1 MRAMSSTT
9 ATAAADR
16 SRLLFL
22 GCFVSMVTTSF
33 GFVLRTMLID
43 EWGAQFNL
51 TEVQKGEIFGVGLWP
66 FAISIVL
73 FSLVI
78 DHIGYGK
85 AMVFAFVC
93 HVASAVLTIL
103 AKNYWSLYVA
113 MFLVALGNGAVE
125 AVINPVIAT
134 VYRREKTKWLNIL
147 HAGWPAGLVLGGLLA
162 LGMGTARWE
171 YKIGLLLLPT
181 IAYGL
186 MLARCTFPVQER
198 VAAGVSHREML
209 REAGAVG
216 AFIVVSLITAELGRV
231 ARERGL
237 IEWTWMHT
245 LAVSI
250 AVAGCFALW
259 VQSLGRFLFIVLL
272 LLMIPLA
279 TTELGTDSWIT
290 SLMQGEMKALD
301 IDPVWVLIYTSSI
314 MMVLRLFA
322 GPIVHRLSPLGLL
335 AVSSL
340 LAAIGLVLLSR
351 TAGVAIFAA
360 ATVYGLGKTFF
371 WPTMLGIVSERF
383 PKGGALTL
391 NATGG
396 VGMLSVGVVG
406 TVFLG
411 YWQDTRTAELLQERQ
426 PAIYAEVV
434 ATKDSVLGHYQAVA
448 PERVAALQDPAQREA
463 IKTVSAEAQKGAL
476 LNTAV
481 FPLIMFVSYVL
492 LAAYFRTKG
501 GYGAEMLHIEPAE
514 RAAT

>member
-1 MRAMSSTT
+1 MKDPAPPE
-9 ATAAADR
+9 R
-16 SRLLFL
+16 SALLFA
-22 GCFVSMVTTSF
+22 GCFAALVTTSF

-43 EWGAQFNL
+43 EWGTEFNL

-85 AMVFAFVC
+85 AMLFAFCC
-93 HVASAVLTIL
+93 HVGSAVLTIL
-103 AKNYWSLYVA
+103 AESYWSLYVA

-171 YKIGLLLLPT
+171 YKIALLLLPT
-181 IAYGL
+181 LAYGV
-186 MLARCTFPVQER
+186 MLARCRFPVQER
-198 VAAGVSHREML
+198 VAAGVSHRDML
-209 REAGAVG
+209 REAGSVG
-216 AFIVVSLITAELGRV
+216 AFIVVFLITAELGRV
-231 ARERGL
+231 ARERG
-237 IEWTWMHT
+237 IIDWTWTHT
-245 LAVSI
+245 LVVSV
-250 AVAGCFALW
+250 AVAGSFGLW
-259 VQSLGRFLFIVLL
+259 VQSMGRFLFIVLL

-290 SLMQGEMKALD
+290 SLMQGEMSGLGLS
-301 IDPVWVLIYTSSI
+301 PVWVLIYTSSI

-340 LAAIGLVLLSR
+340 LALLGLVLLSR
-351 TAGVAIFAA
+351 TTGAAIFVA

-396 VGMLSVGVVG
+396 VGMLSVGVIG

-411 YWQDTRTAELLQERQ
+411 YWQDTRTTELLRERE
-426 PAIYAEVV
+426 PAVYAAVV
-434 ATKDSVLGHYQAVA
+434 ETKDSVLGRYEAVA
-448 PERVAALQDPAQREA
+448 PDRVAALEDLAQKA
-463 IKTVSAEAQKGAL
+463 AVQQTSAEAQKGAL

-481 FPLIMFVSYVL
+481 FPALMLIAYLML
-492 LAAYFRTKG
+492 MAYFKTKG
-501 GYGAEMLHIEPAE
+501 GYGAELLHIEDQP
-514 RAAT
+514 RAAS